1 MGRTIEKKKTV
12 AMHIFWNIIDVS
24 LKLRHREKI
33 FHKKFITIQNG
44 EYSIMN
50 IRKFSMWKIYKERNR
65 IS

>member
-1 MGRTIEKKKTV
+1 
-12 AMHIFWNIIDVS
+12 MHIFWNIIDVS

-33 FHKKFITIQNG
+33 FYKKFITIQNG